1 MRGHSGPWKGLWL
14 APLFA
19 GCLLLPAAAA
29 TAPVTI
35 SVIEHG
41 MVFEQIGREVLA
53 EAYRRVDTPLAFKEV
68 PAMRALAESAE
79 GRADG
84 ELQRMDGLAKRYP
97 ALVQVR
103 VPINWFDVV
112 VLTKSVR
119 FTPNGWESL
128 RPYSVGLHRGIL
140 AIERG
145 TQGMRIDPAPSNSL
159 VLRKLMIG
167 RTDVA
172 VLPDIE
178 GRELLA
184 KMNDGSISVL
194 APPIA
199 RVELY
204 HYLHKR
210 HGALALRLETAL
222 KAMEA
227 DGSIA
232 AIRSRL
238 LAKAGLQ

>member
-1 MRGHSGPWKGLWL
+1 MGIWL

-19 GCLLLPAAAA
+19 AGLLLPAAAA
-29 TAPVTI
+29 PLAAPVTI

-53 EAYRRVDTPLAFKEV
+53 EAYRRVDTPLLFKEV
-68 PAMRALAESAE
+68 PALRALAESAE

-84 ELQRMDGLAKRYP
+84 ELQRMDGLGKRYP
-97 ALVQVR
+97 TLVQVR

-112 VLTKSVR
+112 VLTREAR
-119 FTPNGWESL
+119 FTPNGWDSL
-128 RPYSVGLHRGIL
+128 RPYSVGFHRGIL
-140 AIERG
+140 AIEQG
-145 TQGMRIDPAPSNSL
+145 TRGMRIDPAPSNAL

-172 VLPDIE
+172 VLPDVE

-199 RVELY
+199 RIELY
-204 HYLHKR
+204 HYLHER
-210 HGALALRLETAL
+210 HRALAQRLETAL
-222 KAMEA
+222 KAMQA

-232 AIRSRL
+232 AIRARQ
-238 LAKAGLQ
+238 LARAGLQ